1 MTSQDPSPAPDPA
14 APPPVDGASA
24 GAASVALPAARGRG
38 LSVPETGALLVVL
51 VALFT
56 YFSIASPF
64 FLNSEN
70 LINILQN
77 VAVVGIIACPAT
89 LLLISGQFDLSVG
102 SGVGFAGMLMAV
114 AALAPGTG
122 GVDLPLAL
130 NLQITSA
137 LVVAVFATLLVG
149 FINAFCVT
157 VIGINALITT
167 LGTLAIFRGL
177 TKVLGDGQSIRIE
190 NFGDL
195 GVLRIPADGLPIIGV
210 GIPLPVYIFA
220 GIVALFWAVLRY
232 TVYGRSLYAIGA
244 SPAAARLAG
253 IRTKRVIFIAFILS
267 ALCVALA
274 GLIRLSQ
281 VAVASVNSGLGI
293 ELSVVTAV
301 VLGGA
306 SLSGG
311 RGGIG
316 GTVLAVLIVG
326 VLANGLIQ
334 LNVPSFWIEV
344 ANGLLL
350 LGAVTVD
357 RIRVRL
363 TRADV

>member
-1 MTSQDPSPAPDPA
+1 VTSQDPSAAPAPVA
-14 APPPVDGASA
+14 AVPGSGTTGSA
-24 GAASVALPAARGRG
+24 ALPTGRGRG

-51 VALFT
+51 VVLFG

-122 GVDLPLAL
+122 GVELPFAM
-130 NLQITSA
+130 NLQVPSA
-137 LVVAVFATLLVG
+137 FVVAVVGTLVIGL
-149 FINAFCVT
+149 INAFCVT

-177 TKVLGDGQSIRIE
+177 TKVLGDGQTIRIE
-190 NFGDL
+190 NFGQL
-195 GVLRIPADGLPIIGV
+195 GVVRIPEGGLPIIGV
-210 GIPLPVYIFA
+210 GIPLPVYIF
-220 GIVALFWAVLRY
+220 VACVVAFWAVLRY

-244 SPAAARLAG
+244 NPTAARLAG
-253 IRTKRVIFIAFILS
+253 IRTKRVIFIAFMLS
-267 ALCVALA
+267 AVCVALA

-281 VAVASVNSGLGI
+281 VAGASVNSGLGI

-306 SLSGG
+306 SLAGG

-326 VLANGLIQ
+326 VLSNGLIQ
-334 LNVPSFWIEV
+334 LSVPSFWIEV

-357 RIRVRL
+357 RIRLRL

>member
-1 MTSQDPSPAPDPA
+1 VNQVTDQDPGTTVAAA
-14 APPPVDGASA
+14 APVTTPG
-24 GAASVALPAARGRG
+24 RGRG
-38 LSVPETGALLVVL
+38 LTIPETGALLAVL
-51 VALFT
+51 VILFL
-56 YFSIASPF
+56 YFSFASPF
-64 FLNSEN
+64 FLNQEN
-70 LINILQN
+70 LVNILQN

-114 AALAPGTG
+114 SALAPGTG
-122 GVDLPLAL
+122 GVDLPLAMNMTVPTAFL
-130 NLQITSA
+130 IA
-137 LVVAVFATLLVG
+137 VVGTLLIGV
-149 FINAFCVT
+149 INAVCVT
-157 VIGINALITT
+157 AIGINALITT

-177 TKVLGDGQSIRIE
+177 TKVLGDGQTIRIE
-190 NFGDL
+190 NFGQL
-195 GVLRIPADGLPIIGV
+195 GVLRIA
-210 GIPLPVYIFA
+210 GIPLPVYIFVA
-220 GIVALFWAVLRY
+220 CVIVFWLVLRY

-244 SPAAARLAG
+244 SPSAARLAG
-253 IRTKRVIFIAFILS
+253 IRTKRVIFIAFLLS

-281 VAVASVNSGLGI
+281 VAGASVNSGLGI

-357 RIRVRL
+357 RLRVRL